1 MKKIKLGIFGKRGMV
16 GRTLVKRLKEKY
28 YSDNFDICVLKNNYI
43 GKNINIIIS
52 CKDNNFS
59 KIIIKKIKKKKWNG
73 YFLDTSSY
81 LRKSKTIV
89 LDPLNKKEIIKKL
102 KNNEKFFTGGNCTV
116 SLMLI
121 SILGIL
127 KLKILGIYCT
137 TFQSVSG
144 GGFKLFNNLLEQNRK
159 ILNKIKKNKFFL
171 KTSKVKKIT
180 KAFDNILCYSLI
192 PWIDKDIK
200 NGFSKEEEKNYFET
214 NKILNINNKIK
225 VFSTCVRVNSLRC
238 HSLSL
243 IIKFKKDLS
252 LKKFN
257 KLISSNKYIKI
268 IKNNKKKTLKYLNP
282 IYCSEKKKIFVG
294 RIRKVCKKEFS
305 IFIVGDQL
313 LWGAVEPIVR
323 MLKIIKKNVF
333 N

>member
-16 GRTLVKRLKEKY
+16 GRTLIKRLKKRY
-28 YSDNFDICVLKNNYI
+28 YKDNFDIYYLENTHISNKI
-43 GKNINIIIS
+43 HIIIS
-52 CKDNNFS
+52 CKGNYFS
-59 KIIIKKIKKKKWNG
+59 KFIIKKIKKKKWNG
-73 YFLDTSSY
+73 YFIDTSSF
-81 LRKSKTIV
+81 LRKTKTII
-89 LDPLNKKEIIKKL
+89 LDPLNKKQIIKEL
-102 KNNEKFFTGGNCTV
+102 KIKEKFFTGGNCTV

-121 SILGIL
+121 SILGII
-127 KLKILGIYCT
+127 KLKISKIYCT

-144 GGFKLFNNLLEQNRK
+144 GGFKLFNSLLKQNRK
-159 ILNKIKKNKFFL
+159 ILNNIKKNKFFL
-171 KTSKVKKIT
+171 KSSNIKKIT
-180 KAFDNILCYSLI
+180 KGFNETLCYSLI

-200 NGFSKEEEKNYFET
+200 NGSSKEEEKNYFET
-214 NKILNINNKIK
+214 NKILNINKKIR

-243 IIKFKKDLS
+243 VIKFKKELS

-257 KLISSNKYIKI
+257 KLISNNKYIKI
-268 IKNNKKKTLKYLNP
+268 VKNNKEETLKYLNP

-294 RIRKVCKKEFS
+294 RIKKLCKKEFS

-313 LWGAVEPIVR
+313 LWGAIEPVVR